1 MKKIFLISIPVVL
14 ILILLL
20 FASQKAIPLFRPARN
35 RTVVPVIANPPASQ
49 AISADPSVEKTT
61 PQPTMLRPFE
71 HQAMGIYST
80 AWVAGSQRMEELI
93 TFIKNAKMNAIVID
107 IKDDTGIL
115 SYPSAVPLAREIGA
129 VSKRITNLQELVARL
144 KQENIYPIARQV
156 VFKDP
161 LLAAKH
167 LEIAVKSKTGGVWRD
182 RKGMVWVDPNCEKVW
197 KYNLDIAKE
206 AIAMGFAEIQF
217 DYVRFLSDGQISQ
230 AIYPYSKGDPK
241 EDVIRNFLSYAKKEI
256 NALGAPL
263 SADVFGLVLSFPH
276 DNNIGQKLEKL
287 AEGVDIICPMV
298 YPSHYPKNSLGVAAP
313 DLQPYEIIDRAMK
326 DGLKRIAGTK
336 VKFRP
341 WLQDFNL
348 GSKYGHEQIQAQIQ
362 ALKDNGIDEYLM
374 WNPSNRYD
382 ASKY

>member
-1 MKKIFLISIPVVL
+1 MKKIYLISIPIVL

-20 FASQKAIPLFRPARN
+20 SLSQKAIPLFRPAPV
-35 RTVVPVIANPPASQ
+35 TPVIANPSASQ
-49 AISADPSVEKTT
+49 AASIDPLIEKPN
-61 PQPTMLRPFE
+61 PQPSMLRPFE
-71 HQAMGIYST
+71 HQAIGIYST

-93 TFIKNAKMNAIVID
+93 AFIKNAKMNTIVID
-107 IKDDTGIL
+107 IKDDTGML
-115 SYPSAVPLAREIGA
+115 SYPSTVPLAREIGA
-129 VSKRITNLQELVARL
+129 TSKRINNLQALIARL

-167 LEIAVKSKTGGVWRD
+167 LEIAVKSKTGGLWRD
-182 RKGMVWVDPNCEKVW
+182 RKGMVWVDPNCETVW

-230 AIYPYSKGDPK
+230 AIYPYSKGEAK
-241 EDVIRNFLSYAKKEI
+241 EDVIRNFLIYAKKDL
-256 NALGAPL
+256 NTLGVPL
-263 SADVFGLVLSFPH
+263 SADVFGLILSFPH

-298 YPSHYPKNSLGVAAP
+298 YPSHYPQNSLGVATP
-313 DLQPYEIIDRAMK
+313 DLQPYEIIDQAMK
-326 DGLKRIAGTK
+326 DGLKRLAGSK
-336 VKFRP
+336 VKIRP

-348 GSKYGHEQIQAQIQ
+348 RSKYGRPQIQAQIQ
-362 ALKDNGIDEYLM
+362 ALKDNGINEYLM

-382 ASKY
+382 ISKY